1 MPIPLIKHQD
11 VLPPELEER
20 VYRNHRGHVEAAH
33 ELLHYTLAL
42 WEADDWD
49 DSSLV
54 RVLVA
59 PRTDNSLNDVQIR
72 FPIDIEPSR
81 ENVLMLSQTLEA
93 DEAYFRLLSETVEI
107 LLGYMAREREIL
119 REWFQS
125 GGMG

>member
-1 MPIPLIKHQD
+1 M
-11 VLPPELEER
+11 
-20 VYRNHRGHVEAAH
+20 
-33 ELLHYTLAL
+33 
-42 WEADDWD
+42 
-49 DSSLV
+49 

>member
-1 MPIPLIKHQD
+1 M
-11 VLPPELEER
+11 
-20 VYRNHRGHVEAAH
+20 
-33 ELLHYTLAL
+33 
-42 WEADDWD
+42 
-49 DSSLV
+49 
-54 RVLVA
+54 A